1 MKTKFKGTQGKWVI
15 SPSSENYIA
24 DISDNFAI
32 AKAFNNSFIQK
43 GESDANA
50 KLIANSPELLKS
62 IEGFVNDFEGDYV
75 MADGRIV
82 DNPNNLLLA
91 NYEIMKKVLEETL
104 T

>member
-1 MKTKFKGTQGKWVI
+1 METKFKGTQGKWVI

-43 GESDANA
+43 GECEANT
-50 KLIANSPELLKS
+50 KLIANAPELLEQL
-62 IEGFVNDFEGDYV
+62 IYLEDYV
-75 MADGRIV
+75 NRSLTLSGLEKKDI
-82 DNPNNLLLA
+82 DFILKNPR
-91 NYEIMKKVLEETL
+91 EVIEKTL